1 MQLTWTHLIPEIDL
15 DKSRQPLTLDSFS
28 RKLLPSLLCYY
39 ATAVL
44 VITPRTF
51 ATRLALLPVTL
62 WATFRAA
69 TLVDV
74 VAGWEDYERLVYLN
88 QGLLVC
94 FVVRIGHKRS

>member
-1 MQLTWTHLIPEIDL
+1 MQFTLAHLIPEIDL
-15 DKSRQPLTLDSFS
+15 DKSRQPLTLDSFA
-28 RKLLPSLLCYY
+28 RELLPPLLCYY

-51 ATRLALLPVTL
+51 ATRLSLLPITL
-62 WATFRAA
+62 WVTFRAA

-74 VAGWEDYERLVYLN
+74 VAGWPDYERLVYLN

-94 FVVRIGHKRS
+94 FVIHIINKRI